1 MMSENKKVA
10 QMFFVLLIVLFLIL
24 FFFGFRGGG
33 LPSGYVH
40 YRGDAEE
47 KQSIFINQVQII
59 LGTQAK
65 ALSVEPNS
73 RKPGRAWVYVNYQSG
88 SLNIPYGINLES
100 INSLGYRKHATIK
113 EVLYCNELQSIE
125 FHELQDD
132 NTRTLRWYYPDN
144 RCL

>member
-1 MMSENKKVA
+1 MISENKKVA
-10 QMFFVLLIVLFLIL
+10 RMFFVLLIVFFSFL

-40 YRGDAEE
+40 NRVDAEE

-59 LGTQAK
+59 LGNQAK
-65 ALSVEPNS
+65 ALSVEPNNRTS
-73 RKPGRAWVYVNYQSG
+73 GRAWVFVKYQSG

-100 INSLGYRKHATIK
+100 INSLGYRKHAAIK

-125 FHELQDD
+125 FLELQDD
-132 NTRTLRWYYPDN
+132 NTRTLHWYYPDN